1 MSILNNIVT
10 LPATALVW
18 LGNQGTRAIAAL
30 VFFGIAVP
38 PAGELLRPHVTEAV
52 FLLLCTS
59 FLRVDLS
66 QLRAYLRRPGLVLAA
81 TGWTML
87 AIPLISGGLCTIAGL
102 TTASPDLHLALI
114 LQAVAS
120 PMMASPALAAA
131 MGLDSTLVLVTLV
144 IGTSLVPITAPVF
157 AYVFLGSALTLS
169 PLALGLKLFAILT
182 GSLVLASVLRWSVGG
197 DAIKRHGPL
206 IDGLTVLFLF
216 VFVAAVMGDVAREFL
231 SDPAG
236 VLAMTVLVFAVF
248 FALMGV
254 TAFVFRK
261 SGYPRAMALGLMVA
275 QRNMGLM
282 VAATSGV
289 LPGATWLYLGLS
301 QLPIYLTPQL
311 LKPIVQRLLPK
322 TA

>member
-102 TTASPDLHLALI
+102 TTTSPDLHLALI